1 MKRLLV
7 PALLLAVIGLSAP
20 AMAQLKVGVVN
31 PSRILREMKETK
43 DVELSLQAERDALQ
57 AQANEKTQKIAKL
70 EQDRSQVKPDAP
82 QWAELNR
89 QIVNLR
95 SELEGWSKNAQEDLG
110 RKMRDQ
116 SLKLYNKIREAIN
129 ETAKA
134 DNLDLVLSEQSE
146 MPEQDLARIPP
157 MQLLGALFTNK
168 QVIYRK
174 DSLDITDKVIAKLDS
189 AYTPAAK

>member
-70 EQDRSQVKPDAP
+70 EQDRNQVKPDAP